1 MSKSNQ
7 KRFNHI
13 TAVIAIA
20 LVVLGVSAVY
30 QLGQPIN
37 AQNQLDNMT
46 GNQIG
51 NQTGGLNL
59 VPPRVI
65 EEEKQEEILGGQ
77 Q

>member
-7 KRFNHI
+7 KRFNQI

-30 QLGQPIN
+30 QLGQPIK

-46 GNQIG
+46 GNQTG

-65 EEEKQEEILGGQ
+65 EEETQEEILGGQ

>member
-7 KRFNHI
+7 KRFNQI
-13 TAVIAIA
+13 TVVIAIA
-20 LVVLGVSAVY
+20 LVVLSVSAVY
-30 QLGQPIN
+30 QLGQPIT
-37 AQNQLDNMT
+37 AQNQLDNIS
-46 GNQIG
+46 GNQIV

-65 EEEKQEEILGGQ
+65 EEETQEEIFGGQ